1 MEEKMKAVYV
11 AKDGKAFLDKE
22 KCKKYEK
29 EILDKIKYY
38 SIYYDFDYTEGRG
51 FQSLVHVAVVPSGN
65 DDAEVIAEK
74 YAIDILNA
82 GVFAGEGCQGYGLQ
96 KTYSLHSSTRKSFE
110 NNEGGVIWGCNSP
123 YGTQVFISEKAV
135 EGFPEPYNYRKE
147 WRIK

>member
-74 YAIDILNA
+74 YAIP
-82 GVFAGEGCQGYGLQ
+82 V
-96 KTYSLHSSTRKSFE
+96 
-110 NNEGGVIWGCNSP
+110 GGINLVH
-123 YGTQVFISEKAV
+123 T
-135 EGFPEPYNYRKE
+135 
-147 WRIK
+147 